1 MPENVKERIRTHNYQ
16 FRKVPYERRSLKDME
31 IPIHTFSCVLFLKS
45 LQFEKVVLRCH
56 HE

>member
-1 MPENVKERIRTHNYQ
+1 MPENVKERIRTHKIL

-31 IPIHTFSCVLFLKS
+31 IPIHTFSCVLFGKS
-45 LQFEKVVLRCH
+45 HQFIKTVLGCN